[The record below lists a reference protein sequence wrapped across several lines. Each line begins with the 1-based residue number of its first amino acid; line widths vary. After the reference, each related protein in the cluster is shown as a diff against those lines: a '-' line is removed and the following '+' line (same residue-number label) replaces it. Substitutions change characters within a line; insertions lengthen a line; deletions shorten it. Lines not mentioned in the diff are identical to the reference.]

1 MRALLTLAAAPDGV
15 LVKGEDLAAAQRLPQ
30 RFLENIMIQLRRAGI
45 VVSQRGA
52 EGGYGLS
59 RPAEQINVADVLRA
73 VEGPLAH
80 VRGTRPEDTLYE
92 GAASNLQ
99 QVWVAVRASIRG
111 VLEQVT
117 LHDIVDGTLPAVV
130 TQLTADP
137 DAWKPH

>member
-1 MRALLTLAAAPDGV
+1 MRALLTLAAAPGGV
-15 LVKGEDLAAAQRLPQ
+15 LVKGEELAAAQRLPQ

-73 VEGPLAH
+73 VEGPLAQ

-111 VLEQVT
+111 VLEQVS
-117 LHDIVDGTLPAVV
+117 LRDIVDGTLPAVV
-130 TQLTADP
+130 TRLTADP
-137 DAWKPH
+137 EAWKPH

>member
-1 MRALLTLAAAPDGV
+1 MRALLTLAAAPRGV

-52 EGGYGLS
+52 DGGYGLS

-111 VLEQVT
+111 VLEQVS
-117 LHDIVDGTLPAVV
+117 LHDIVEGTLPAVV
-130 TQLTADP
+130 TQLTSDP
-137 DAWKPH
+137 EAWKPH

>member
-1 MRALLTLAAAPDGV
+1 MRALLTLAAAPSGV

-99 QVWVAVRASIRG
+99 PVWVAVRASIRG
-111 VLEQVT
+111 VLEQVS
-117 LHDIVDGTLPAVV
+117 LRDIVEGALPAVV
-130 TQLTADP
+130 TQLTSDP
-137 DAWKPH
+137 EAWKPH

>member
-1 MRALLTLAAAPDGV
+1 MRALLTLAAAPDGA

-30 RFLENIMIQLRRAGI
+30 RFLENIMIQLRRAGV

-73 VEGPLAH
+73 VEGPFAH
-80 VRGTRPEDTLYE
+80 VRGTRPEDTLYD

-99 QVWVAVRASIRG
+99 QVWVAVRASIRW
-111 VLEQVT
+111 VLEQVS
-117 LHDIVDGTLPAVV
+117 LRDIVEGHCRRS
-130 TQLTADP
+130 
-137 DAWKPH
+137 WCS

>member
-15 LVKGEDLAAAQRLPQ
+15 LVKGEDLAAAQQLPQ

-59 RPAEQINVADVLRA
+59 RPADQINVADVLRA

-80 VRGTRPEDTLYE
+80 VRGTRPEDTIYE

-111 VLEQVT
+111 VLEQVS
-117 LHDIVDGTLPAVV
+117 LRAIVEGALPEQV
-130 TQLTADP
+130 TRLTDDP
-137 DAWKPH
+137 EAWKPH

>member
-30 RFLENIMIQLRRAGI
+30 RFLENIMIQLRRAGV

-52 EGGYGLS
+52 EGGYGLA
-59 RPAEQINVADVLRA
+59 RPPEQINVADVLRA

-80 VRGTRPEDTLYE
+80 VRGTRPEDTLYD

-99 QVWVAVRASIRG
+99 QVWVAVRASIRR

-117 LHDIVDGTLPAVV
+117 LRDIVEGTLPEDVV
-130 TQLTADP
+130 RLTADP
-137 DAWKPH
+137 EAWKPH